1 MDLETAIQP
10 FIIGLGIG
18 LLICLIVYIREEMKR
33 GPLKKE
39 IKSLKNHL
47 HEKMEID
54 AEATHRKVKE
64 IENLKLENEN
74 LRISV
79 QSLSQKP
86 GRREIINL
94 HVYQKALAIMTE
106 SAHGFAPMWQKAL
119 NQAEQE
125 VEAFEKG
132 KSSFLKK
139 IVAPINFLSSSS
151 EEIKRLDTPED
162 TDKADD

>member
-1 MDLETAIQP
+1 MDLENAIQP
-10 FIIGLGIG
+10 FIVGLGSG
-18 LLICLIVYIREEMKR
+18 LLLCLILYIREGMKR
-33 GPLKKE
+33 SLLKKE

-64 IENLKLENEN
+64 IDGLKKENEN

-79 QSLSQKP
+79 QSLAQKP

-94 HVYQKALAIMTE
+94 HIYQKALAVMTE

-119 NQAEQE
+119 AKAEE
-125 VEAFEKG
+125 DVEAFEKG
-132 KSSFLKK
+132 KSSFIKK
-139 IVAPINFLSSSS
+139 IVSPINFLGSSS
-151 EEIKRLDTPED
+151 EDVKKLDENNSDED
-162 TDKADD
+162 

>member
-1 MDLETAIQP
+1 MDFETAIQP

-18 LLICLIVYIREEMKR
+18 LILCLLVYIREGMKR

-64 IENLKLENEN
+64 IDQLKQENEN
-74 LRISV
+74 LRISI
-79 QSLSQKP
+79 QSLAQKP
-86 GRREIINL
+86 GRREIINM
-94 HVYQKALAIMTE
+94 HIYQKALSIMTE

-119 NQAEQE
+119 SQAEKE
-125 VEAFEKG
+125 VEEFEKG

-139 IVAPINFLSSSS
+139 IVSPLNFLGSSSD
-151 EEIKRLDTPED
+151 EIK
-162 TDKADD
+162 KIDDGEKEND